1 MTLQV
6 YKKEEIKGSKI
17 LSFGTT
23 DLEDID
29 FQHDSA
35 ISSSDHSLVKP
46 IFKNYNQHVKPLETI
61 LRAKNI

>member
-1 MTLQV
+1 MEQCGERVKMTLQV

-29 FQHDSA
+29 F
-35 ISSSDHSLVKP
+35 
-46 IFKNYNQHVKPLETI
+46 
-61 LRAKNI
+61 

>member
-6 YKKEEIKGSKI
+6 YKKEGIKGSKI

-29 FQHDSA
+29 FWHDSA
-35 ISSSDHSLVKP
+35 MSSGD
-46 IFKNYNQHVKPLETI
+46 PLPSETYF
-61 LRAKNI
+61 